1 MDSKTIGHIKKFTPL
16 LLVAGYG
23 SRIAEITDNPKCL
36 LEVGGKTILDSVD
49 VAFEKSSLNA
59 IIGPSGAGKST
70 LLNLLMGLYKPSKGE
85 ILVNEIKLSSLKKN
99 SRQKYRQNIGMVWQD
114 FRLLPKKNV
123 FENVKFALEV
133 INFPKL
139 EMEKAVL
146 TALEKVGLSHQI
158 NAYPRELSGGEKQRC
173 ALARAIVHNPSILIC
188 DEPTG
193 NLDLKNAREV
203 IELLYKVNKNNTTVI
218 IVTHNVDLLDNF
230 NGQVFLLEDSRLKLI

>member
-1 MDSKTIGHIKKFTPL
+1 MIEIQNVSFEIANKKILNQIDVSFSK
-16 LLVAGYG
+16 A
-23 SRIAEITDNPKCL
+23 
-36 LEVGGKTILDSVD
+36 
-49 VAFEKSSLNA
+49 SLNA

-70 LLNLLMGLYKPSKGE
+70 LLNLLMGLYKPTTGE
-85 ILVNEIKLSSLKKN
+85 IFVNEIKLSSLKKN

-114 FRLLPKKNV
+114 FRLLPKKTV
-123 FENVKFALEV
+123 YENVKFALEV

-139 EMEKAVL
+139 QMKEAVL
-146 TALEKVGLSHQI
+146 EALEKVGLSHQI

-203 IELLYKVNKNNTTVI
+203 IELLYKINQNNTTVI
-218 IVTHNVDLLDNF
+218 IVTHNVDLLEDF
-230 NGQVFLLEDSRLKLI
+230 NGKIFLLENSTLKQI

>member
-1 MDSKTIGHIKKFTPL
+1 MIDIQNLSFEI
-16 LLVAGYG
+16 AG
-23 SRIAEITDNPKCL
+23 NK
-36 LEVGGKTILDSVD
+36 ILDNID

-85 ILVNEIKLSSLKKN
+85 IFVNEIKLSSLKKN

-114 FRLLPKKNV
+114 FRLLPKKTV

-146 TALEKVGLSHQI
+146 SALEKVGLSHQI

-173 ALARAIVHNPSILIC
+173 ALARAIVHSPSILIC

-218 IVTHNVDLLDNF
+218 IVTHNVDLLKAF
-230 NGQVFLLEDSRLKLI
+230 NGQIYLLENSKLKLI

>member
-1 MDSKTIGHIKKFTPL
+1 MIDIQNLSFE
-16 LLVAGYG
+16 
-23 SRIAEITDNPKCL
+23 IA
-36 LEVGGKTILDSVD
+36 GKTILDSID

-114 FRLLPKKNV
+114 FRLLPKKTV

-133 INFPKL
+133 INFPRL

-218 IVTHNVDLLDNF
+218 IVTHNVDLLEGF
-230 NGQVFLLEDSRLKLI
+230 NGQIYLLENSNLKLI

>member
-1 MDSKTIGHIKKFTPL
+1 MIDIQNLSFK
-16 LLVAGYG
+16 
-23 SRIAEITDNPKCL
+23 IA
-36 LEVGGKTILDSVD
+36 GKTILDSVD

>member
-1 MDSKTIGHIKKFTPL
+1 MIDIQNLTFEIANKK
-16 LLVAGYG
+16 
-23 SRIAEITDNPKCL
+23 
-36 LEVGGKTILDSVD
+36 ILDQISV
-49 VAFEKSSLNA
+49 VFEKASLNA

-70 LLNLLMGLYKPSKGE
+70 ILNLLMGLYKPSSGE
-85 ILVNEIKLSSLKKN
+85 IFVNEIKLSSLKKY

-114 FRLLPKKNV
+114 FRLLPKKTV

-139 EMEKAVL
+139 EIKKAVL
-146 TALEKVGLSHQI
+146 EALEKVGLSHQI

-193 NLDLKNAREV
+193 NLDVKNAREV
-203 IELLYKVNKNNTTVI
+203 IDLLYKVNQNNTTVI
-218 IVTHNVDLLDNF
+218 IVTHNVDLLNDF
-230 NGQVFLLEDSRLKLI
+230 SGQIYLLENAKLKLL

>member
-1 MDSKTIGHIKKFTPL
+1 MKSPTK
-16 LLVAGYG
+16 
-23 SRIAEITDNPKCL
+23 
-36 LEVGGKTILDSVD
+36 ILDQISV
-49 VAFEKSSLNA
+49 VFEKALNA

-70 LLNLLMGLYKPSKGE
+70 LLNLLMGLYKPSSGE
-85 ILVNEIKLSSLKKN
+85 IFVNEIKLSSLKKN

-114 FRLLPKKNV
+114 FDFPKKTV

-139 EMEKAVL
+139 EMKKAVL
-146 TALEKVGLSHQI
+146 EALEKVGLSHQI

-193 NLDLKNAREV
+193 NLDVKNARE
-203 IELLYKVNKNNTTVI
+203 K
-218 IVTHNVDLLDNF
+218 
-230 NGQVFLLEDSRLKLI
+230 